1 MNSLQDK
8 IAAVGAEQERRRKDA
23 DRISQLYAD
32 VFAGETGQEVLAHLA
47 KRFDLLGRTFIA
59 ADRGDLNALRAA
71 VRDGERAVVNHILSL
86 VKQGKPDFKFSL

>member
-1 MNSLQDK
+1 MNIDEKL
-8 IAAVGAEQERRRKDA
+8 AMAGAEHERRRKDS
-23 DRISQLYAD
+23 DRTAQLYAD
-32 VFAGETGQEVLAHLA
+32 VFSTEAGQEVLQHLA

-86 VKQGKPDFKFSL
+86 VKTGKPDFKFSL

>member
-1 MNSLQDK
+1 MTINEK
-8 IAAVGAEQERRRKDA
+8 IAAAGAEQERRGKDA

-32 VFAGETGQEVLAHLA
+32 VFATETGQEVLMHLA

-71 VRDGERAVVNHILSL
+71 VRDGERAVVNHILNL
-86 VKQGKPDFKFSL
+86 VKAGKPDFKFSL